1 MGQTKKTLKN
11 SKKIFVA
18 EAGSLFLWSSFIL
31 HGTQPQQCDVPRI
44 SLISD
49 IKTRKKNNNNLMNE
63 LLKNIQ
69 GKLSMSVVRDDIDLN
84 SRDHKQVK
92 FQKILK

>member
-1 MGQTKKTLKN
+1 
-11 SKKIFVA
+11 
-18 EAGSLFLWSSFIL
+18 
-31 HGTQPQQCDVPRI
+31 
-44 SLISD
+44 
-49 IKTRKKNNNNLMNE
+49 MNE
-63 LLKNIQ
+63 FLKNIQ